1 MLPWSWNHD
10 TSLCYV
16 LYSFKL
22 PWTTI
27 RMWLILRCA
36 LMLCSVFGNLLFL
49 LMNKHISTTG
59 HCWIPSPFC
68 TVMLLLQFFLLPF
81 STLMP
86 LLRFFLVIWLWRI
99 VICLFSLISYLSYN
113 LKYVATFIS
122 YYQRTPLWDAMLS
135 VLRLGFPHTVRL
147 CLTYVWHLFS
157 DGSN

>member
-1 MLPWSWNHD
+1 MLPWSWDHD

-59 HCWIPSPFC
+59 HCWIPSPF
-68 TVMLLLQFFLLPF
+68 

-86 LLRFFLVIWLWRI
+86 LLLFFLVIWLWRI

-122 YYQRTPLWDAMLS
+122 YYQRTPLWDATLS